1 MAFPNFFELKK
12 EQTHSQHNK
21 KSYQNTQ
28 ITATKENPFN
38 STLETPWA
46 ASKMPFQSEKPEQ
59 KTKTH

>member
-1 MAFPNFFELKK
+1 MAFPNFFGLKK

-21 KSYQNTQ
+21 KIRSNKQT
-28 ITATKENPFN
+28 IATKENPFN